1 MAAESSERLQQEIE
15 FDSSQPLGMSVDD
28 GLKVQRI
35 NDPESPA
42 VLKAQYCLIQWKVV
56 AVDGETVASKSAL
69 VAALQ
74 RARTKQGVKLRFET
88 ERAVKPQP
96 DENLAKLN
104 EQQTQAAS
112 KRALAAA
119 PSMPAKRVKE
129 ELLVELPQSEEARE
143 ILQLGSKLPTF
154 ELAGENVT
162 RLITGSCTWQLAP
175 GDTART
181 DVAVRGCA
189 AYTAEGCRT
198 FDCGDI
204 YAGVEGL
211 VGRFVATA
219 RGHSTE
225 LAKMV
230 RLHTKV
236 IPDVTDPS
244 TLRRRITASVLRS
257 ANRLGVPTLNLVNL
271 HWWDWGVEGLDVAL
285 DTLESLQRKG
295 IVQSIGMTNIDT
307 EHFEKYGDRLVS
319 VQINLSLVD
328 RRPLTSGLVQAV
340 TSRGKTVL
348 AHGCLCGGLI
358 ADEWLDKQA
367 PELDQLRPGVTLN
380 RVLIDEFGGWD
391 AFQQLL
397 QTLATVGRRHE
408 ATISQVAVAWVLA
421 QPGVSAVVLG
431 ARDPSHVER
440 AAAATDLQ
448 LVQDDFDDIAACVNG
463 RGPKGPIYGLERTP
477 DHRLAQFSG
486 AGSDGTTST
495 PVNRNSSGAAS
506 STHLDECAERLRDF
520 HEVYECA
527 MPPIPDDVAS
537 TAPRAVEVAK
547 PWMAKSAYQHL
558 VTEEI
563 VLVLRNVVAEIDCLP
578 DDYAQTKPLRTFAA
592 NMLASAEQALF
603 VETREK
609 KQSSPRASRP
619 SHENTKSKAASA
631 AQSAFRNRILDTCLR
646 NTNPALT
653 PGGDDKAG
661 CRLQ

>member
-1 MAAESSERLQQEIE
+1 MAAESASETLQQEIE
-15 FDSSQPLGMSVDD
+15 FDSSKSLGMSVDD
-28 GLKVQRI
+28 GLRVQRI
-35 NDPESPA
+35 TDPESPA
-42 VLKAQYCLIQWKVV
+42 VLKANYCLIQWKLV
-56 AVDGETVASKSAL
+56 AVDGETVATKSAL

-74 RARTKQGVKLRFET
+74 QARTKQHVKLRFET

-96 DENLAKLN
+96 DERLAALN
-104 EQQTQAAS
+104 EQQTRAAS
-112 KRALAAA
+112 KRALAIAM
-119 PSMPAKRVKE
+119 PPAKRVKE
-129 ELLVELPQSEEARE
+129 EVLVEVPQSEEARE
-143 ILQLGSKLPTF
+143 ILRLGSKLPTF
-154 ELAGENVT
+154 EIAGEIVT

-219 RGHSTE
+219 RGHSSE
-225 LAKMV
+225 LAKLV

-236 IPDVTDPS
+236 IPDVTDVA

-257 ANRLGVPTLNLVNL
+257 ANRLGVPKLNLVNL
-271 HWWDWGVEGLDVAL
+271 HWWDWGVEGLDVAI
-285 DTLESLQRKG
+285 DTLECLQRKG
-295 IVQSIGMTNIDT
+295 IVQTIGMTNIDT

-328 RRPLTSGLVQAV
+328 RRPLTSGLVQAA
-340 TSRGKTVL
+340 TSRGKAVL

-358 ADEWLDKQA
+358 ADEWLDKPA
-367 PELDQLRPGVTLN
+367 ADLDQLRPGVTLN

-397 QTLATVGRRHE
+397 RTLATVGRRHE

-431 ARDPSHVER
+431 ARDPLHVER
-440 AAAATDLQ
+440 AAAATDLR
-448 LVQDDFDDIAACVNG
+448 LVQDDLNDIAACVDG
-463 RGPKGPIYGLERTP
+463 RGPAGPIYDLERTP
-477 DHRLAQFSG
+477 GHRLSQFSG
-486 AGSDGTTST
+486 AGSDGTTT
-495 PVNRNSSGAAS
+495 RPVSRNSSGAAS
-506 STHLDECAERLRDF
+506 STHLEECAARLRDF

-537 TAPRAVEVAK
+537 TAPKSVEVAK
-547 PWMAKSAYQHL
+547 PWMAKSAYEHL
-558 VTEEI
+558 VTDEI
-563 VLVLRNVVAEIDCLP
+563 VLVLRNIVAEIDCLP
-578 DDYAQTKPLRTFAA
+578 DDHAQTRPLRTFAA
-592 NMLASAEQALF
+592 HMLASAEQALF
-603 VETREK
+603 VETKEK
-609 KQSSPRASRP
+609 KQASPRASRP

-631 AQSAFRNRILDTCLR
+631 AQSAFRNRVLDTCLR

-653 PGGDDKAG
+653 PGGDDKG
-661 CRLQ
+661 SCRLQ